1 MENNYGMN
9 NMYSSANYNS
19 NNEIKGAKISII
31 GVGGG
36 GGNAVNFM
44 KEKNITGVRYI
55 AVNTD
60 HQDLDG
66 KNADIKIPLAE
77 LGAGGKPEIAKEYAN
92 EMRNEIKKQLANQ
105 DMVFITA
112 GMGGGTGT
120 GASPVVA
127 EVTKEL
133 EILTIGIVTMPF
145 KFEGPSRR
153 RNAEYGINE
162 LRKYVDTLIVIPN
175 DRLKNYNAEGMK
187 ARNVFHAP
195 NDVLYRAV
203 KGIVDIITKEGMIN
217 IDFAD
222 VKTVMENAGDAVIG
236 LGEAKEGED
245 VILAVKYA
253 VENPLL
259 DRSLKGAKKALI
271 NITLP
276 ADAEFIEFEEIVD
289 EVIKFSENDDLD
301 VMLGVMFDE
310 TSTDTKV
317 TVVATG
323 FEDDVKPLSN
333 VVSNREYVKPEEN
346 INNNPEYTVTLPTLD

>member
-1 MENNYGMN
+1 MN
-9 NMYSSANYNS
+9 
-19 NNEIKGAKISII
+19 KKILFII
-31 GVGGG
+31 GSFRENSFHGTIAENVKQLI
-36 GGNAVNFM
+36 GNRAEVKVLNY
-44 KEKNITGVRYI
+44 KNIPLY
-55 AVNTD
+55 N
-60 HQDLDG
+60 QDLEA
-66 KNADIKIPLAE
+66 N
-77 LGAGGKPEIAKEYAN
+77 GG
-92 EMRNEIKKQLANQ
+92 
-105 DMVFITA
+105 V
-112 GMGGGTGT
+112 
-120 GASPVVA
+120 S
-127 EVTKEL
+127 EV
-133 EILTIGIVTMPF
+133 
-145 KFEGPSRR
+145 
-153 RNAEYGINE
+153 NE